1 MRVTYD
7 MTVSEVNFFHH
18 TNRTVGLMIM
28 ERGNTYTSKQLDE
41 LLRDIC
47 HMFNDDC
54 DIETVGANR
63 PHLGAVSLK
72 ITYFG
77 NVAEYQLYLR

>member
-1 MRVTYD
+1 VKVTYD
-7 MTVSEVNFFHH
+7 ITVSEVNFFH
-18 TNRTVGLMIM
+18 
-28 ERGNTYTSKQLDE
+28 
-41 LLRDIC
+41 
-47 HMFNDDC
+47 
-54 DIETVGANR
+54 DIETVGTNR